1 MDVKLILATEDDA
14 ELIHQMK
21 YEAFLP
27 IYETYHD
34 EETSPVKEKLEKVI
48 KKIHSEKSDY
58 YLIKFQKG
66 VVGAVCIVEKVRG
79 ALDISPMFVL
89 PKYQNLGIG
98 QSVMEEIF
106 ALYPNTDWRLDT
118 ILEEKRNCHF
128 YEKCGFV
135 RTEYYDII
143 NDKMTIV
150 GYEKKGTKVT

>member
-1 MDVKLILATEDDA
+1 MNVKLILATEDDA

-27 IYETYHD
+27 IYEKYHD
-34 EETSPVKEKLEKVI
+34 EETNPVKEKLEKVV
-48 KKIHSEKSDY
+48 KKIYYEKSDY
-58 YLIKFQKG
+58 YLIEFQKK
-66 VVGAVCIVEKVRG
+66 VVGAVCIVEKVED

-98 QSVMEEIF
+98 QSVIEKVF

-135 RTEYYDII
+135 RTEYCAII
-143 NDKMTIV
+143 NDRMTLV
-150 GYEKKGTKVT
+150 GYGKIFL